1 MFDFLMLV
9 SAIIFITT
17 DFVYLNVI
25 KDYFLNQIKLVQGS
39 EPKVNFLG
47 VALCYIFLIAGINYF
62 IIKPRK
68 SVNDAFL
75 LGIVIYGVYETTN
88 YALFKN
94 WSMLTVIIDTLW
106 GGLLFAFTTYI
117 VNMLRGVILPKV
129 ETQGLSQANPW
140 PLGASL

>member
-1 MFDFLMLV
+1 MFDFLMLI
-9 SAIIFITT
+9 SAIVFITT

-25 KDYFLNQIKLVQGS
+25 KDYFNNQIISVQGS
-39 EPKVNFLG
+39 PVKINYLG
-47 VALCYIFLIAGINYF
+47 AALCYIFLIVGINYF

-94 WSMLTVIIDTLW
+94 WSILTVIIDTLW

-117 VNMLRGVILPKV
+117 VNMLRGIF
-129 ETQGLSQANPW
+129 
-140 PLGASL
+140 

>member
-1 MFDFLMLV
+1 MLL

-17 DFVYLNVI
+17 DFVYLNII
-25 KDYFLNQIKLVQGS
+25 KDYFLNQIKIVQGS
-39 EPKVNFLG
+39 EPKVNYLG

-94 WSMLTVIIDTLW
+94 WSIITVIMGWFVICLYNLYSKFVAQCSLTKGRNAGALW
-106 GGLLFAFTTYI
+106 SFALKFYSKLIIYGT
-117 VNMLRGVILPKV
+117 K
-129 ETQGLSQANPW
+129 
-140 PLGASL
+140 